1 MIAEPCFVVPSS
13 AESRAAAGAV
23 LAATRKAEEE

>member
-1 MIAEPCFVVPSS
+1 MMAEPCFVVPSR

-23 LAATRKAEEE
+23 LTAPRKAEEE